1 MAQTYL
7 VSSLVTGVLLLF
19 VVGYVAR
26 SNDWRGRIASQ
37 TTLVSDSATG
47 PDVRPVVIVAA
58 FLAVVLASGGVGAAI
73 SGSATGFGAFL
84 GFLVGLLVVYV
95 VWGVYHIAQTR
106 GLRFAQSVGIGLWFF
121 GMLLLVAVVAKL
133 LVG

>member
-19 VVGYVAR
+19 VIGYVAR
-26 SNDWRGRIASQ
+26 SNDWRQRIASRTPVVAES
-37 TTLVSDSATG
+37 TTRPA
-47 PDVRPVVIVAA
+47 VRPLVLVAG
-58 FLAVVLASGGVGAAI
+58 FLAIVLLSAGLGAAL
-73 SGSATGFGAFL
+73 GGNGFGAFA
-84 GFLVGLLVVYV
+84 GFLAGLLVAYV

-106 GLRFAQSVGIGLWFF
+106 GLHFSQSVGVGLWFL
-121 GMLLLVAVVAKL
+121 GMLFLVGIVAKL

>member
-7 VSSLVTGVLLLF
+7 VSSLVMGVLLLF

-26 SNDWRGRIASQ
+26 SNDWRGRIASR
-37 TTLVSDSATG
+37 TNLVSEPTAG
-47 PDVRPVVIVAA
+47 PDVRPVVAVAA
-58 FLAVVLASGGVGAAI
+58 FLAVVLVTSGIGAVI
-73 SGSATGFGAFL
+73 SGSTTGFGAFL
-84 GFLVGLLVVYV
+84 GFLAGMLVVYV
-95 VWGVYHIAQTR
+95 VWGVYHIAQAR
-106 GLRFAQSVGIGLWFF
+106 GLKFAQSVGVGLWFF